1 MSISRRSFIK
11 TTAGG
16 SLAMPGLLRSAAAA
30 DEVLKVGVIHQGAI
44 ADTGWEYFQAQAWRS
59 LEKTFPGKVKV
70 TVLEN
75 IKENQDAERLFRQ
88 LSTQGHKLCFGTTFS
103 HFASLKKLAPTLKR
117 THFECCAGIEASDNL
132 GVFEARHY
140 EGTYLTGI
148 AAGRMT
154 KSNILGW
161 VGAFPVPQVI
171 YSLNAFMLGARSV
184 NPNATLRVVWVNAWV
199 DPGKEKDGVAAL
211 VAQGADVISGSPNTP
226 VQGLAAEEKGVWA
239 IGSTGDFLGLCEEG
253 AAHLVRARLERGAY
267 RGRQGRDGEQVEA
280 EHALARARTG
290 RFRQDDHQQPG
301 AAGERCR
308 RDEGR
313 RGGYRLRQAQA
324 VCRAD
329 QGPERRPEGG
339 GRRGAHR
346 RQLKGINWLVEGVQ
360 GKLPSAS

>member
-1 MSISRRSFIK
+1 M
-11 TTAGG
+11 
-16 SLAMPGLLRSAAAA
+16 
-30 DEVLKVGVIHQGAI
+30 
-44 ADTGWEYFQAQAWRS
+44 
-59 LEKTFPGKVKV
+59 

-184 NPNATLRVVWVNAWV
+184 NPNATPARS
-199 DPGKEKDGVAAL
+199 
-211 VAQGADVISGSPNTP
+211 SGSTP
-226 VQGLAAEEKGVWA
+226 
-239 IGSTGDFLGLCEEG
+239 GSIPARRRT
-253 AAHLVRARLERGAY
+253 ASPRWSRRAPTSSPA
-267 RGRQGRDGEQVEA
+267 
-280 EHALARARTG
+280 ART
-290 RFRQDDHQQPG
+290 R
-301 AAGERCR
+301 RCR
-308 RDEGR
+308 GSPRRRRACGR
-313 RGGYRLRQAQA
+313 SAA
-324 VCRAD
+324 PATS
-329 QGPERRPEGG
+329 RPT
-339 GRRGAHR
+339 
-346 RQLKGINWLVEGVQ
+346 
-360 GKLPSAS
+360 